1 MTQEDRVPMTVAGV
15 GEIQALRRPCPACG
29 TDNRDTPAGR
39 YGRDG
44 WEVKD
49 CRACGFVFLELVPV
63 YEELFDNLAW
73 KRSTARESKR
83 RSKARPV
90 TYRMSKLTR
99 FRLHMFPRKQADD
112 LLVRHGRPGN
122 VLDVGCAEGGRLLG
136 LPEGFTPFGIEIE
149 PNMAAR
155 ADAAYSAR
163 GGRAVNASSLDGL
176 RGFADGFFTGATM
189 RSYLEHEIR
198 PREVLLEIA
207 RTLAPGGIAIIKVP
221 NYAAVMRHIMG
232 GEWSGFRFPEHV
244 NYFTPASLAAMVRD
258 VGLDVG
264 RFRLGDRLP
273 TSDNMWMIAVR
284 R

>member
-1 MTQEDRVPMTVAGV
+1 MTETDRVSMNVPGV
-15 GEIQALRRPCPACG
+15 GDIQALRRPCPACG

-44 WEVKD
+44 WQVKD
-49 CRACGFVFLELVPV
+49 CRSCGFVFLELVPV

-83 RSKARPV
+83 RHAARPV
-90 TYRMSKLTR
+90 TYRMSRLTR
-99 FRLHMFPRKQADD
+99 FRLHMFPRKRVDD
-112 LLVRHGRPGN
+112 LLIRYATPGN
-122 VLDVGCAEGGRLLG
+122 VLDIGCAEGGRLLN
-136 LPEGFTPFGIEIE
+136 LPAAFVPFGIEIE
-149 PNMAAR
+149 PNMAAK
-155 ADAAYSAR
+155 ADAAFSAR
-163 GGRAVNASSLDGL
+163 GGEAVNAPSLEGL
-176 RGFADGFFTGATM
+176 RQFPGGHFTGATL

-198 PREVLLEIA
+198 PREVLVEIA

-221 NYAAVMRHIMG
+221 NYAALMRHVMG

-244 NYFTPASLAAMVRD
+244 NYFTPDSLTAMIRGC
-258 VGLDVG
+258 GLDIL
-264 RFRLGDRLP
+264 RFGWTDRLP